1 LNLPKKNSFIEIL
14 FNASYRKILDTVPI
28 NYKFYKEYVI
38 NYDYIEEIM
47 TELLLKNKKLLNGN
61 LTEFIY
67 NNEVFNNQITNI
79 ITLLREKYKNQ
90 MSIYDKVSIYKFCKA
105 NNNQNLY
112 RNILND
118 FVTLIKYLNSKDKEA
133 IIKEEVKIYEVIKEI
148 KDSTSKDFIKLFEQ
162 QNELTI
168 GKLPEIFDYY
178 LKVIADDITKEIKKY
193 QVNLDKNSKDI
204 ISIYYKKDHYI
215 TKKDLAY
222 SIRLFISLVLFTEEE
237 KSKIKSNTN
246 NIIKYLTPPDLWKKD
261 IYSDVDNFNK
271 NLNELKSMNLKINQ
285 IYFLYDAL
293 GKDIEKN
300 YFDDVIEK
308 IKNEEGEEG
317 EGDEEE
323 KSGDEEEKSGDDE
336 YGDRE

>member
-1 LNLPKKNSFIEIL
+1 MLFNSALNLINEAYFNNISRDQAAKKKLKNEEIYIKNKDIIDKFIEFYNSLGLDEKELKIENKLSDFFIDDTYNFGKNYKMIYQKFIKEHNKIIDKLFDIKIDKGILEANYKSYVNVQQINEKELFTLNLPKKNSFIEIL

-47 TELLLKNKKLLNGN
+47 TELLLKNKKLLNEN
-61 LTEFIY
+61 ITEFIY

-118 FVTLIKYLNSKDKEA
+118 FITLIKNLNSKDKEA

-148 KDSTSKDFIKLFEQ
+148 KDSTSKDFIKLCEQ

-193 QVNLDKNSKDI
+193 
-204 ISIYYKKDHYI
+204 
-215 TKKDLAY
+215 
-222 SIRLFISLVLFTEEE
+222 
-237 KSKIKSNTN
+237 
-246 NIIKYLTPPDLWKKD
+246 
-261 IYSDVDNFNK
+261 
-271 NLNELKSMNLKINQ
+271 
-285 IYFLYDAL
+285 
-293 GKDIEKN
+293 
-300 YFDDVIEK
+300 
-308 IKNEEGEEG
+308 
-317 EGDEEE
+317 
-323 KSGDEEEKSGDDE
+323 
-336 YGDRE
+336 